1 VDTKITRTTR
11 ITKTSTKLFVIV
23 VTLVSFV
30 LAVSACGTK
39 DEIVE
44 ASERYAVE

>member
-1 VDTKITRTTR
+1 
-11 ITKTSTKLFVIV
+11 VIF
-23 VTLVSFV
+23 VTLVIFV
-30 LAVSACGTK
+30 LAVSACGTQ